1 MAERLAGGRY
11 VEVEIERL
19 AAARYGLN
27 IADVQ
32 TIVSGA
38 IGGANVARTVEG
50 LARYPINVRYPREIR
65 DSVDELRALPV
76 LTPSGQQITL
86 GTVAR
91 IAVSDGA
98 PMLKSEQ
105 GDRKSVV

>member
-1 MAERLAGGRY
+1 MRISDWSSDVCSSDL
-11 VEVEIERL
+11 IDRL

-50 LARYPINVRYPREIR
+50 LARYPVNVRYPREIR
-65 DSVDELRALPV
+65 DSVDEIRALPV

-86 GTVAR
+86 GSVSR
-91 IAVSDGA
+91 IGVSR
-98 PMLKSEQ
+98 
-105 GDRKSVV
+105 DRKSTRLNSSH